1 MENEMTDL
9 QFKKIIDMVIM
20 IAEGCETKEEILE
33 ISKHAKKKISLFV
46 FGLVPSLY
54 SRRSLLTNH
63 ALHIYLI
70 FSPFIFI
77 FRYIT
82 INS

>member
-33 ISKHAKKKISLFV
+33 KLKELQKDD
-46 FGLVPSLY
+46 
-54 SRRSLLTNH
+54 
-63 ALHIYLI
+63 
-70 FSPFIFI
+70 
-77 FRYIT
+77 
-82 INS
+82 